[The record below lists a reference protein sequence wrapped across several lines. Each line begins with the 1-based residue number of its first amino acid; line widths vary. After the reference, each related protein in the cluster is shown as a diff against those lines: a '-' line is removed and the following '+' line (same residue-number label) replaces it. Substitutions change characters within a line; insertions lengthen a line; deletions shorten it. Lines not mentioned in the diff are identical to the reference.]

1 MQLYILRHGIAQE
14 PYDWNGPDT
23 TRPLTPDGII
33 RTKKVLE
40 TLHKEEKLKV
50 DAIWASPL
58 VRAQQ
63 TAAIAAE
70 ELKLKVKTVDAL
82 ACGASLSSLREAF
95 KTEEPLPERLML
107 VGHEPD
113 CGILIGALSGDPNG
127 DYALKKA
134 GIALLKGEFAPG
146 KMTLKWKLTP
156 ADVLKD

>member
-1 MQLYILRHGIAQE
+1 MVLYVLRHGIAYE
-14 PYDWNGPDT
+14 PFEWNGPDS
-23 TRPLTPDGII
+23 TRPLTSDGIK

-40 TLHKEEKLKV
+40 TLHKEEKLKTDV
-50 DAIWASPL
+50 IWASPL

-63 TAAIAAE
+63 TAEIAAE
-70 ELKLKVKTVDAL
+70 VLKLKVVTVPAL
-82 ACGASLSSLREAF
+82 ACGASLKSLQAAF
-95 KTEEPLPERLML
+95 KAFEPLPERVMT

-113 CGILIGALSGDPNG
+113 CGLLIGDLIGDPNG

-134 GIALLKGEFAPG
+134 GIALLKGEFASG

>member
-1 MQLYILRHGIAQE
+1 MQLYILRHGIAYE
-14 PYDWNGPDT
+14 PSEWNGSDG
-23 TRPLTPDGII
+23 TRPLTADGIK

-50 DAIWASPL
+50 DAIWTSPL
-58 VRAQQ
+58 VRAEQ
-63 TAAIAAE
+63 TAAIAADI
-70 ELKLKVKTVDAL
+70 LKLKVRTEDAL
-82 ACGASLSSLREAF
+82 ACGASLNSLRAVF
-95 KTEEPLPERLML
+95 KKHEPLPERLML

-113 CGILIGALSGDPNG
+113 CGMLIGNLSGDPNG

-146 KMTLKWKLTP
+146 KMTLTWKLTP

>member
-14 PYDWNGPDT
+14 PHDWKGPDT

-50 DAIWASPL
+50 DAIWSSPL

-63 TAAIAAE
+63 TAAIAGE
-70 ELKLKVKTVDAL
+70 ELDLKVRTVDSL
-82 ACGASLSSLREAF
+82 ACGANPKSLRAAF
-95 KTEEPLPERLML
+95 KKFEPLPERLML

-113 CGILIGALSGDPNG
+113 CGLLISELSGDSDG

-134 GIALLKGEFAPG
+134 GIALLKGDFAPG
-146 KMTLKWKLTP
+146 KMTLKWKLSP
-156 ADVLKD
+156 SDVLKD

>member
-1 MQLYILRHGIAQE
+1 MQLYILRHGIAFE
-14 PYDWNGPDT
+14 AYDWKGPDT
-23 TRPLTPDGII
+23 TRPLTPDGIK

-40 TLHKEEKLKV
+40 TLHKEEKLEV
-50 DAIWASPL
+50 EAIWASPL

-70 ELKLKVKTVDAL
+70 ELKLKVKTVPAL
-82 ACGASLSSLREAF
+82 ACGASLGSLREAF
-95 KTEEPLPERLML
+95 KNEGPLPERLML

-113 CGILIGALSGDPNG
+113 CGLLIGALSGDPNG

-156 ADVLKD
+156 GEVLKD

>member
-14 PYDWNGPDT
+14 AYEWNGPDT
-23 TRPLTPDGII
+23 TRPLTSEGII

-70 ELKLKVKTVDAL
+70 VLKLTVRTEEAL
-82 ACGASLSSLREAF
+82 ACGASLNSLRAAF
-95 KTEEPLPERLML
+95 KKNEPLPERLML

-113 CGILIGALSGDPNG
+113 GELLIGELSGDPNG

-134 GIALLKGEFAPG
+134 GIALLKGDFAAG